1 MNYLAIPGLK
11 FRPRSIPARGFINS
25 DRIINIVLNHFD
37 LSFAQISRKT
47 RYQNIVYPRHVLIYI
62 LSKNTNL
69 TLKGIGEMFH
79 KDHTTV
85 MHSIKVIEER
95 MATEDCIKFEI
106 MELEDSI

>member
-11 FRPRSIPARGFINS
+11 FRPRDIPPRGFINS
-25 DRIINIVLNHFD
+25 DRIINIILAHFD
-37 LSFAQISRKT
+37 LTFFEVSRKT
-47 RYQNIVYPRHVLIYI
+47 RYQRIVYPRQVLMYI

-69 TLKGIGEMFH
+69 TLVGIGQMFK

-85 MHSIKVIEER
+85 LHAIKVINER
-95 MATEDCIKFEI
+95 METENAIRFEI